1 MHGVFIFFYSTQCFL
16 HETKVFFP
24 QHAFT
29 NPGRAFVKV
38 MVMMIGEIE
47 FDDTFIQTIGKK
59 SDTSRAPLNLFP
71 SVSFVFLTFFLLLMS
86 IILMNLLVGRLDI
99 FYAKCMKHRQNV
111 LHFFLVYALLHFLN
125 ALGSIILHRELRC
138 FFFCFFSFFFFF
150 FFKKV

>member
-1 MHGVFIFFYSTQCFL
+1 MELQIFFYSSQRFL
-16 HETKVFFP
+16 HETTVFVFP

-59 SDTSRAPLNLFP
+59 SDTSRAPLNPFP
-71 SVSFVFLTFFLLLMS
+71 SVSFVFLAFFLLLMS

-99 FYAKCMKHRQNV
+99 F
-111 LHFFLVYALLHFLN
+111 
-125 ALGSIILHRELRC
+125 
-138 FFFCFFSFFFFF
+138 
-150 FFKKV
+150 

>member
-1 MHGVFIFFYSTQCFL
+1 
-16 HETKVFFP
+16 
-24 QHAFT
+24 
-29 NPGRAFVKV
+29 

-59 SDTSRAPLNLFP
+59 SDTSGAPLNLFP
-71 SVSFVFLTFFLLLMS
+71 SVSFVFLAFFLLLMS

-111 LHFFLVYALLHFLN
+111 LHFFLVYALHFLN

-138 FFFCFFSFFFFF
+138 FFFCLFSFF